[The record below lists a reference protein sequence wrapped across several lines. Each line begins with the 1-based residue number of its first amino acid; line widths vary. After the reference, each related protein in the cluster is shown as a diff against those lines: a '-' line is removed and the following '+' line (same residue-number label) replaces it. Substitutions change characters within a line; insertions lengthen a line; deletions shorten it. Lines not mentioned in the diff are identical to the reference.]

1 MLLDVSEE
9 LPTDI
14 FVLILVKSDS
24 LNQLKVIPVDVTFFS
39 LLDCL
44 LLAPRLVLD
53 GQVVLKDLSAPI
65 QDGISVRNILLQFIH
80 VFLAEFKD
88 VFMGVY

>member
-9 LPTDI
+9 LPTNV

-24 LNQLKVIPVDVTFFS
+24 LYQLKVIPVDVTFFS
-39 LLDCL
+39 LLDCFFLASRL
-44 LLAPRLVLD
+44 LLD
-53 GQVVLKDLSAPI
+53 GQVVLKDLSASI
-65 QDGISVRNILLQFIH
+65 QDGISVRNIFLKFIH

-88 VFMGVY
+88 VFIGFY